1 MAMGPE
7 TAWPRRSLRTS
18 RVRGWAGR
26 TAAIVAST
34 AKVKIVATAVDPAGS
49 TRAIRAITAT
59 ATKGTGAAA
68 METVATRRTKG
79 TATPTGTITM
89 AMMRTTAREKDSPLN
104 LES

>member
-34 AKVKIVATAVDPAGS
+34 AKVKIVATAVDPAGG
-49 TRAIRAITAT
+49 TRAVRADTPTAT
-59 ATKGTGAAA
+59 EGTGAAA
-68 METVATRRTKG
+68 KEKVGDPRAKG
-79 TATPTGTITM
+79 KATPTGDNTKGE
-89 AMMRTTAREKDSPLN
+89 MRETARGEGDPPHP
-104 LES
+104 